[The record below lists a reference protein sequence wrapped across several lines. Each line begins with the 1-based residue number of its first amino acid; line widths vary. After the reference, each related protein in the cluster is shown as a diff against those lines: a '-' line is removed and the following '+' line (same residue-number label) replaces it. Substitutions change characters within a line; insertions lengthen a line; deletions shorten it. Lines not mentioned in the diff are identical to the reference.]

1 MTEAKPYDVTDTL
14 PDLDA
19 GLFIRKLSRAL
30 ADTALAV
37 VNQDGKSKK
46 GQVTVTF
53 SIGRLSDN
61 GNQVVMEHKLAY
73 SRPTKRG
80 KASEQ
85 DSTETAM
92 YVSGN
97 GSLTL
102 LPFKQSD
109 LFRQPE
115 PTTPQGNKQQ

>member
-1 MTEAKPYDVTDTL
+1 MAEIKPYDVMETL

-37 VNQDGKSKK
+37 ASQDGKSKK

-53 SIGRLSDN
+53 NIGRLSDN

-80 KASEQ
+80 KATEQ

-92 YVSGN
+92 YVAGN
-97 GSLTL
+97 GAMTL
-102 LPFKQSD
+102 LPYKQEDLFKQASAPVA
-109 LFRQPE
+109 RTE
-115 PTTPQGNKQQ
+115 